1 MLAAMPFVHVSIA
14 DGIADVLLS
23 RPKVNAMSQELLRE
37 TRAAFER
44 LADDASVK
52 GALVRGEGKAFS
64 AGLDLREVTSLDEP
78 SLSGFLDDFD
88 AAFRAAFRFPK
99 PLAAAVRGHAVAG
112 GLVLAMCADF
122 IAFGAGDFK
131 IGLTELAVGVPFPR
145 VALEIVRHATPK
157 RAFRKLVFEAG
168 TWPPSEVF
176 AMGVG
181 DALCAEPAEEARRWL
196 VAVCSRPA
204 ETFRIVKAGHRR
216 DAWDCIAA
224 EPVTERQSL
233 VSAMVAAKQAAL
245 AALG

>member
-1 MLAAMPFVHVSIA
+1 MLPAMPFVNVSIA

-23 RPKVNAMSQELLRE
+23 RPKVNAMSQALLRE

-44 LADDASVK
+44 LAEDTSVK
-52 GALVRGEGKAFS
+52 AALVRAEGNAFS

-78 SLSGFLDDFD
+78 GLASFLDDFD

-99 PLAAAVRGHAVAG
+99 PLAAAVQGHAVAG

-131 IGLTELAVGVPFPR
+131 VGLTELAVGVPFPR

-157 RAFRKLVFEAG
+157 RAFRTLVFEAG
-168 TWPPSEVF
+168 TWSPSEVF
-176 AMGVG
+176 AMGIG
-181 DALCAEPAEEARRWL
+181 DVLGTDPAAEARRWL
-196 VAVCSRPA
+196 VAACSRPA

-216 DAWDCIAA
+216 DAWATIAA
-224 EPVTERQSL
+224 EPVTERQAL
-233 VSAMVAAKQAAL
+233 LSAMLAAKQAGL